1 MPGSAEQQSAPTASQ
16 PLQQTANANDVAA
29 RLEPRRQEALGYLRR
44 HIHDGDLTL
53 EEYGVRVERVLTAQT
68 SGEVLQAV
76 EGLPALA
83 DPALQRIQQPSARS
97 GGERVSPMG
106 QAYVEGPTFEPL
118 RSATSEVR
126 SDARSNVLSDVGSA
140 PSASSITSVFADA
153 KLAGRWRASEE
164 VVVKVLFGSGK
175 IDLREAI
182 ITSDR
187 IAIIGSVVFGNLEI
201 IVPPGTPIDVSGTV
215 IFGDRKVEQDNGRP
229 LPGMPAV
236 HIDATVVFGDVRVRF
251 RELGES
257 KFRKLRRSKSKKV

>member
-1 MPGSAEQQSAPTASQ
+1 MPGSAEQQSAPLASPSQ
-16 PLQQTANANDVAA
+16 QQTANANDVAA

-83 DPALQRIQQPSARS
+83 DPALQRIQAQ
-97 GGERVSPMG
+97 
-106 QAYVEGPTFEPL
+106 VEGPSFQPL
-118 RSATSEVR
+118 RSANSEVR
-126 SDARSNVLSDVGSA
+126 SDDRSDVRSEVRSA
-140 PSASSITSVFADA
+140 PSASSITSIFADA
-153 KLAGRWRASEE
+153 KLAGRWRAGDE

-187 IAIIGSVVFGNLEI
+187 ITIIGSVVFGNLEI
-201 IVPPGTPIDVSGTV
+201 IVPPGTPIDVSGMV
-215 IFGDRKVEQDNGRP
+215 IFGDRKVEDDTGRP
-229 LPGMPAV
+229 LPGMPLV

-257 KFRKLRRSKSKKV
+257 KFRKLRRSKSKK